1 MYGSLMNEEIFAA
14 VVRGDKPETLVA
26 VEPFHNPGLLGNN
39 RSCIFRHRRDGKTP
53 TEEEPPLK
61 PVLSPQPTSAGPQ
74 NFLVALFSA
83 FVSLSLSLSLSSE
96 LSPAPLGY
104 RNSGRR
110 RVPIGREAAAAKMQS
125 VCSSSSLARW
135 LVRCACGATNARW
148 VRADHRTAC
157 GDRTDINAPNAK
169 EALIGRTDGR

>member
-1 MYGSLMNEEIFAA
+1 MINPKPLLLLNHFTIPVFLATTGAASSAIAAMEKPPRKKSLLSN
-14 VVRGDKPETLVA
+14 
-26 VEPFHNPGLLGNN
+26 PFFLHNPLPQA
-39 RSCIFRHRRDGKTP
+39 RRIF
-53 TEEEPPLK
+53 
-61 PVLSPQPTSAGPQ
+61 LSPSSLP
-74 NFLVALFSA
+74 L
-83 FVSLSLSLSLSSE
+83 SLSLSLSLSSE

>member
-1 MYGSLMNEEIFAA
+1 MNEEIFAA

-26 VEPFHNPGLLGNN
+26 VEPFHNPGLLANN
-39 RSCIFRHRRDGKTP
+39 RSCIFRHRRDGKTR

-61 PVLSPQPTSAGPQ
+61 PVLSPQPSSAGPE

-83 FVSLSLSLSLSSE
+83 FVCLCFSSE

-110 RVPIGREAAAAKMQS
+110 RVPIGRGAAAAKMQG
-125 VCSSSSLARW
+125 VCSSSSLTCW

-157 GDRTDINAPNAK
+157 GDRTDINASNAK
-169 EALIGRTDGR
+169 EALIGRTD

>member
-83 FVSLSLSLSLSSE
+83 FVSLSLSLSLFRALTSTTRISE
-96 LSPAPLGY
+96 FGTPPRSD
-104 RNSGRR
+104 RKRS
-110 RVPIGREAAAAKMQS
+110 
-125 VCSSSSLARW
+125 CSSQ
-135 LVRCACGATNARW
+135 
-148 VRADHRTAC
+148 D
-157 GDRTDINAPNAK
+157 AK
-169 EALIGRTDGR
+169 RLFF

>member
-1 MYGSLMNEEIFAA
+1 MNEEIFAA

-26 VEPFHNPGLLGNN
+26 VEPFHNPGLLANN

-61 PVLSPQPTSAGPQ
+61 PVLSPQPTCASPE

-83 FVSLSLSLSLSSE
+83 FVSLCLSSE

-110 RVPIGREAAAAKMQS
+110 RVPIGGGAELPRCKAP
-125 VCSSSSLARW
+125 VLLARLLAGW
-135 LVRCACGATNARW
+135 LGCCACGATNARW

>member
-1 MYGSLMNEEIFAA
+1 MNEEIFAA

-26 VEPFHNPGLLGNN
+26 VEPFHNPGLLANN

-83 FVSLSLSLSLSSE
+83 FVSLSLSLSLQSSHQHHSDIGIRDAAAFRSEEKLQQPRCKASVLLARLLAGWYAVLVARRTRDGSE
-96 LSPAPLGY
+96 LTI
-104 RNSGRR
+104 GRR
-110 RVPIGREAAAAKMQS
+110 AATVPTSTLPMR
-125 VCSSSSLARW
+125 R
-135 LVRCACGATNARW
+135 R
-148 VRADHRTAC
+148 H
-157 GDRTDINAPNAK
+157 
-169 EALIGRTDGR
+169 

>member
-26 VEPFHNPGLLGNN
+26 VEPFHNPGLLANN

-61 PVLSPQPTSAGPQ
+61 PVLPPQPTCTSPE

-83 FVSLSLSLSLSSE
+83 FVSLYLSSE
-96 LSPAPLGY
+96 LPAAPLGY

-110 RVPIGREAAAAKMQS
+110 RVPIAREAAAAKVQS
-125 VCSSSSLARW
+125 ACSSSSLARW
-135 LVRCACGATNARW
+135 LAGTLCLWRDE
-148 VRADHRTAC
+148 RAISQ
-157 GDRTDINAPNAK
+157 G
-169 EALIGRTDGR
+169 